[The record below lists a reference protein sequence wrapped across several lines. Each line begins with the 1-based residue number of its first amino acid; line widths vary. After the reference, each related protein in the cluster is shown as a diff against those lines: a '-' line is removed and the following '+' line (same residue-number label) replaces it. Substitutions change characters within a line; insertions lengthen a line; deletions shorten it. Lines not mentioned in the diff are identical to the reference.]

1 MKQLISNLKI
11 VAFEGAGHWT
21 QQERPEDTNR
31 ELIAFLDS
39 LP

>member
-1 MKQLISNLKI
+1 VPSLKI
-11 VAFEGAGHWT
+11 VKFEGAGHWT

-39 LP
+39 L